1 MIVILALV
9 LTTYI
14 SMIFS
19 TRYRTPIAVLG
30 SGVLLIYGSVTNTF
44 PFTKIF
50 EKFPYE
56 IIILIIVLA
65 LFARIFEDNKI
76 FDYIGHSFINI
87 TKGNKVLVV
96 ILMPFTIY
104 AASLFMNN
112 LSVVLIFTSIC
123 LGLSLKLNLPTTP
136 LLVSSIIASNIGGAP
151 LPWADTPAVIITL
164 YTDFN
169 LIDFLNK
176 LFLPCL
182 VYIILLAGYTLLWF
196 KYSNKNTQIDESYT
210 DESHTNEVVNNIEED
225 KQNKLDKLQSNDK
238 EHIHDKPPHH
248 KKEHIHDKPHNKPP
262 HNRNKNTHDKP
273 NNLFR
278 YKYYRWDDYNSPKRV
293 KLSIILFILFITS
306 VCVGPFLNISIAFV
320 SMFFGAILLITN
332 TTKPEDIINTIPI
345 LDSIIF
351 ISTLFLIGGVLEY
364 AGILK
369 VAVDYI
375 LEFTNGNSFLIVL
388 CIMLS
393 AFIIA
398 TFLSAGPAAATLMP
412 ICLQVSPAVGD
423 RLVYA
428 ALALGILAGSS
439 MLPWSATGGPIMLS
453 EVNRFLKKSDIKS
466 EKKSSIKDIFN
477 LRSYIAFSF
486 PFSFLMV
493 ILSVIYFYIKVG

>member
-1 MIVILALV
+1 MLVILTLV
-9 LTTYI
+9 LLTYI

-19 TRYRTPIAVLG
+19 TRYRTPIAILG
-30 SGVLLIYGSVTNTF
+30 SAVILIYGSVTNEF
-44 PFTKIF
+44 SIAKIF
-50 EKFPYE
+50 EKFSYE

-65 LFARIFEDNKI
+65 IFARIFEDNKI
-76 FDYIGHSFINI
+76 FDYIGRGFINI

-96 ILMPFTIY
+96 MLMPLTIY

-123 LGLSLKLNLPTTP
+123 LGLSLKLKLPTTP
-136 LLVSSIIASNIGGAP
+136 LLVSTIIASNIGGAP

-176 LFLPCL
+176 LFIPCL
-182 VYIILLAGYTLLWF
+182 VYIILLSIYTLIWF
-196 KYSNKNTQIDESYT
+196 KYKDEDTLVINENSMNKEEVKKEGTDDKSNKLPGN
-210 DESHTNEVVNNIEED
+210 
-225 KQNKLDKLQSNDK
+225 
-238 EHIHDKPPHH
+238 
-248 KKEHIHDKPHNKPP
+248 KKEHIHDKPHKPP
-262 HNRNKNTHDKP
+262 HHKREHIHHIHDK
-273 NNLFR
+273 
-278 YKYYRWDDYNSPKRV
+278 YRDLYRNRKSLLHRWNDYNSPRRT
-293 KLSIILFILFITS
+293 KLAIVLFILFIAS
-306 VCVGPFLNISIAFV
+306 VCVAPFMNVSIAFV

-332 TTKPEDIINTIPI
+332 TSKPEDIINTIPI
-345 LDSIIF
+345 LDSVVF

-369 VAVDYI
+369 IAVDYI
-375 LEFTNGNSFLIVL
+375 LAFTSGNNFLIVM

-393 AFIIA
+393 AFVIA

-412 ICLQVSPAVGD
+412 ICLQVSPVVGD
-423 RLVYA
+423 KLVYA
-428 ALALGILAGSS
+428 ALALGVLAGSS

-453 EVNRFLKKSDIKS
+453 EVNRFLKKGDLKS
-466 EKKSSIKDIFN
+466 ETKISVMNIYN

-493 ILSVIYFYIKVG
+493 LLSAIYFYIKVG

>member
-1 MIVILALV
+1 MLVILTLV
-9 LTTYI
+9 LITYI

-19 TRYRTPIAVLG
+19 TRYRTPIAILG
-30 SGVLLIYGSVTNTF
+30 SGILLIYGSVTNAF
-44 PFTKIF
+44 PYDKIF

-87 TKGNKVLVV
+87 TKGNQVLVV
-96 ILMPFTIY
+96 ILMPLTIY

-123 LGLSLKLNLPTTP
+123 LGLSLKLKLPTTP
-136 LLVSSIIASNIGGAP
+136 LLVSTIIASNIGGAP

-182 VYIILLAGYTLLWF
+182 VYVILLAAYTLIWF
-196 KYSNKNTQIDESYT
+196 KYSNTAVIESDTTEEETQ
-210 DESHTNEVVNNIEED
+210 NEVDNSSSD
-225 KQNKLDKLQSNDK
+225 DK
-238 EHIHDKPPHH
+238 EQIQDKPHKPPHH
-248 KKEHIHDKPHNKPP
+248 KKEHEHDKPHKPP
-262 HNRNKNTHDKP
+262 HKPPHYRNEYEKSHNP
-273 NNLFR
+273 FNN
-278 YKYYRWDDYNSPKRV
+278 KSYRWNDYTSPRRV
-293 KLSIILFILFITS
+293 KLSIVLFILFILS
-306 VCVGPFLNISIAFV
+306 VCIGPFLDISIAFV
-320 SMFFGAILLITN
+320 SMFFGAILMITN
-332 TTKPEDIINTIPI
+332 TSKPEDVINTIPI
-345 LDSIIF
+345 MDSVVF

-375 LEFTNGNSFLIVL
+375 LEFTNGSSFLIVL

-412 ICLQVSPAVGD
+412 ICIQVAPIVGD
-423 RLVYA
+423 KLVYA

-453 EVNRFLKKSDIKS
+453 EVNRFLKKSELNS
-466 EKKSSIKDIFN
+466 EVKNSINDVFN

-493 ILSVIYFYIKVG
+493 IMSIIYFYIKVG